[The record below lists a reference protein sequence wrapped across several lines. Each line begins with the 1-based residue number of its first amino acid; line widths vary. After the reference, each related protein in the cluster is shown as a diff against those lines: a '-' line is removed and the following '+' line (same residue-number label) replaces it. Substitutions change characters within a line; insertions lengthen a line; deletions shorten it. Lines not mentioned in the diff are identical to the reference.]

1 MALPINR
8 RKFIRLAA
16 AGAAGVLAAD
26 GILLQPNRPRIVNQQ
41 IVLRR
46 WPERLNGLTI
56 ALLSDF
62 HYDPLFSAH
71 PIHAA
76 ISMVNAAK
84 PDLIVLTGDFVSV
97 PILEAGAKGALAAE
111 PCAELLRQM
120 RAPMGSWACLGNHD
134 AFSDPVRVM
143 GALRNSGI
151 QVLANQAVPLEK
163 DGARFWL
170 TGVND
175 VMAGIA
181 DVQGTL
187 RNVPPTEATVMLV
200 HEPDFADHVKRFPVD
215 LQLSGHS
222 HGGQVRI
229 PGLLPL
235 YLPELARKY
244 DMGLYKIGELTL
256 YTNPGLGTVRLPVRL
271 NCPPEIT
278 VLRLRQG

>member
-1 MALPINR
+1 MA
-8 RKFIRLAA
+8 AA
-16 AGAAGVLAAD
+16 AGVGVLAVD
-26 GILLQPNRPRIVNQQ
+26 GILLQPNRPRIVRQE
-41 IVLRR
+41 IALRR
-46 WPERLNGLTI
+46 WPERLNGFTI

-62 HYDPLFSAH
+62 HYDPFFSAH

-76 ISMVNAAK
+76 IPMVNGVK

-97 PILEAGAKGALAAE
+97 PVLQAAAKGAQAAE
-111 PCAELLRQM
+111 PCADLLRRMQ
-120 RAPMGSWACLGNHD
+120 APMGLWACLGNHD
-134 AFSDPVRVM
+134 AFSDPVRII
-143 GALRNSGI
+143 GALRNAGI
-151 QVLANQAVPLEK
+151 QVLLNQAVPLEK

-170 TGVND
+170 AGVND

-181 DVQGTL
+181 DVQGAL
-187 RNVPPTEATVMLV
+187 RDVPASEATVMLV

-235 YLPELARKY
+235 YLPEMARKY
-244 DMGLYKIGELTL
+244 DMGLYQLGQLTL

-278 VLRLRQG
+278 VLRLQQG